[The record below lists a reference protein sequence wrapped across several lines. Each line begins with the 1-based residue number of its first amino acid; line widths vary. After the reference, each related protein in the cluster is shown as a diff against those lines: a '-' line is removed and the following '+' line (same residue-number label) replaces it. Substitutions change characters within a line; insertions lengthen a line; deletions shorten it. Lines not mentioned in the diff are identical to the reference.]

1 MRSVGNRSASQGEE
15 WIHQEV
21 KAFANVEAI
30 GNLFISIVTSNQ
42 TLAVVSQADPNL
54 VASIRTLM
62 FAYFEVGKL
71 AGRQELMDETISGLE
86 NLKGSHDTE
95 N

>member
-1 MRSVGNRSASQGEE
+1 ME
-15 WIHQEV
+15 HQEV

-86 NLKGSHDTE
+86 NLKGVTWY
-95 N
+95 

>member
-1 MRSVGNRSASQGEE
+1 M
-15 WIHQEV
+15 
-21 KAFANVEAI
+21 
-30 GNLFISIVTSNQ
+30 
-42 TLAVVSQADPNL
+42 VSQADPNL